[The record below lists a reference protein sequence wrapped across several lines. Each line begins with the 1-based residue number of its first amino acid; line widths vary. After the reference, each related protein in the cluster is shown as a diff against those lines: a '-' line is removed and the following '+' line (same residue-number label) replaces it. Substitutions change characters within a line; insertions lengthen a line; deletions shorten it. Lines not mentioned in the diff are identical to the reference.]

1 MRCGRGL
8 GVFQGKP
15 SGNLPSRAPLPCL
28 ASLGRNGREGLSQ
41 EGSVIGGRGLSYGA
55 ASLVYPPVWRQE
67 VEWGWRWEQRTGRY
81 RLSCSPSLAWGQTVV
96 SVPLLPASPPQEPEG
111 WGRR

>member
-1 MRCGRGL
+1 MQCGRGL

-67 VEWGWRWEQRTGRY
+67 VEWGWRWSGGGGGSRGRAGTG
-81 RLSCSPSLAWGQTVV
+81 SAAA
-96 SVPLLPASPPQEPEG
+96 PLLPGARP
-111 WGRR
+111 